1 MFANRRLNIHLF
13 IVGQRRVSSKF
24 FRVRKIREIRESL
37 TDDGGNRGGGKWGMM
52 VPGIWRNLEECPEFG
67 VGAREGDVG
76 KIREAIKTDSKCKE
90 ALNVRTGSLKL
101 MMEKTKETYRQV
113 RRKAVMGALEA
124 CPGHRSLAGWVFG
137 EEKTAREGRISNSCA
152 SQIYK

>member
-1 MFANRRLNIHLF
+1 MCVCQCSRIHGPVFANRRLNIHLF
-13 IVGQRRVSSKF
+13 IVSKESF
-24 FRVRKIREIRESL
+24 FKNFLGLGKIREIRESL

-67 VGAREGDVG
+67 VGAREGDAG

-113 RRKAVMGALEA
+113 RSKAVMGALEA
-124 CPGHRSLAGWVFG
+124 CPGHRESGWLG
-137 EEKTAREGRISNSCA
+137 LWGRKDC
-152 SQIYK
+152 

>member
-13 IVGQRRVSSKF
+13 IASKEMSSKF
-24 FRVRKIREIRESL
+24 FLGLGKIREIRESL
-37 TDDGGNRGGGKWGMM
+37 TVAGGNKGGGTWGMM

-67 VGAREGDVG
+67 VGAREGDAG

-101 MMEKTKETYRQV
+101 MMEAWRRQK
-113 RRKAVMGALEA
+113 RRTGK
-124 CPGHRSLAGWVFG
+124 
-137 EEKTAREGRISNSCA
+137 
-152 SQIYK
+152 

>member
-13 IVGQRRVSSKF
+13 IVSKESF
-24 FRVRKIREIRESL
+24 FKIFLGLGKIREIRESL
-37 TDDGGNRGGGKWGMM
+37 TDDGGNKGGGKWGMM

-67 VGAREGDVG
+67 VGAREGDEG

-101 MMEKTKETYRQV
+101 MMEAWRRQK
-113 RRKAVMGALEA
+113 RRTGK
-124 CPGHRSLAGWVFG
+124 
-137 EEKTAREGRISNSCA
+137 
-152 SQIYK
+152 